1 MLEEIENVRYA
12 SSLVISNECLVR
24 VMLDVNRL
32 TLSIHLHR
40 FSIEIVKSEQIVFGK
55 LNHRPKKIESEEKIV
70 VNKAQKKK
78 KKKKKIAEIIMKN
91 VQGGYIFLIIFK
103 TLFLLDLVKNRF
115 LNIWKSLSVPDK
127 N

>member
-1 MLEEIENVRYA
+1 
-12 SSLVISNECLVR
+12 
-24 VMLDVNRL
+24 MLDVNRL

-78 KKKKKIAEIIMKN
+78 KKKKNCRNNYEKCSRRIYLPDYFQN
-91 VQGGYIFLIIFK
+91 IFK
-103 TLFLLDLVKNRF
+103 KLPPATRNLD
-115 LNIWKSLSVPDK
+115 I
-127 N
+127 